1 MQSSSVLNVHL
12 LGLFNDSSK
21 AAFTLDP
28 ACRGEKKTKKYEV
41 LSPFWRHGVV
51 APISIRGP
59 SLLTTLR
66 G

>member
-28 ACRGEKKTKKYEV
+28 ACRGEKKTKNMGFY
-41 LSPFWRHGVV
+41 
-51 APISIRGP
+51 
-59 SLLTTLR
+59 LLF
-66 G
+66 GGMA